1 MLVTRAG
8 ETQRPNQHHF
18 LVHFETLHASGW
30 PYKSMKKTFRDLYK
44 VAMTL
49 YGIQLDKWPR
59 VYERI
64 KWTTRREAKVMS
76 FTKAD
81 LATFFHKADLSKATE
96 AVRYGHKEK
105 FRGHK
110 MEIKVRKGLCL
121 YDWYQG
127 IF

>member
-1 MLVTRAG
+1 MLLTRAD

-30 PYKSMKKTFRDLYK
+30 QYKSMKKTFRDLYK

-81 LATFFHKADLSKATE
+81 LATFFHKVDLSKATE

-105 FRGHK
+105 F
-110 MEIKVRKGLCL
+110 IKVRKG
-121 YDWYQG
+121 
-127 IF
+127 FVFV